1 MYVFLEL
8 LDNGSVQTGVVQICY
23 YIVIFP
29 VLGALR
35 FFISFLWSMTLTVL
49 SLMLTTCRKKRRWT
63 DEQTPVQKR
72 KVPNLKAMHNRSSIT
87 GIIEDVVASRQ
98 QT

>member
-1 MYVFLEL
+1 M
-8 LDNGSVQTGVVQICY
+8 LDYGSVQTGVVQICH

-49 SLMLTTCRKKRRWT
+49 SLMLTTCQKKSRWT
-63 DEQTPVQKR
+63 DE
-72 KVPNLKAMHNRSSIT
+72 NLGLVDSST
-87 GIIEDVVASRQ
+87 KEKGSKFKSCA
-98 QT
+98 